1 MFITF
6 LMCSKTEEGEDTNN
20 MYKKYFDGKKGVF
33 FDLDGTIIDSIPYWK
48 DAFMKVLEE
57 LDYLEEARD
66 AFVERGSYV
75 TEIWGYI
82 KSLPGV
88 NIDLPLKE
96 LTKKTY
102 DEYLKLFNEFPVEPR
117 EGFWPLV
124 GELKEK
130 GFKLALVSNSDMEIV
145 DPVVTGLNIKED
157 IFDLIMTGDQVK
169 KRKPHPALYKRALRK
184 LKLKPKEVLVFED
197 SVAGSTA
204 AKKAGL
210 ETIAIWDVDVLERD
224 YPKNVKEFLPDF
236 SSFPGNL
243 ETTYLEHAQKGVELL
258 EQQTL

>member
-1 MFITF
+1 M
-6 LMCSKTEEGEDTNN
+6 GEREDVNY

-48 DAFMKVLEE
+48 DAFMNVLEE

-75 TEIWGYI
+75 TEIWKYI

-88 NIDLPLKE
+88 DINLPLDE

-102 DEYLKLFNEFPVEPR
+102 DEYLRLFNKFPMEPR
-117 EGFWPLV
+117 DGFWSLV

-130 GFKLALVSNSDMEIV
+130 GFKLALVSNSDMEVV
-145 DPVVTGLNIKED
+145 DPVTTKLKIKEN
-157 IFDLIMTGDQVK
+157 IFDLIMTGDQVRR
-169 KRKPHPALYKRALRK
+169 RKPHPAIYKKTLRK
-184 LKLKPKEVLVFED
+184 LRLKSQEVLVFED
-197 SVAGSTA
+197 SVTGSMA

-210 ETIAIWDVDVLERD
+210 ETIAIWNSDVVERD

-236 SSFPGNL
+236 SSFPGKL
-243 ETTYLEHAQKGVELL
+243 DTTYLEYAQKGVELL
-258 EQQTL
+258 EQETL